1 MSQFIT
7 MNKFKIMLLWLFI
20 ANSVQAKEDKEAY
33 QDCIFQYVTGTE
45 EPSVSLILTNACKKL
60 YIDNFML
67 EEKDAN
73 YNQCLLDNLQ
83 SSKNKIASL
92 KVKQACD
99 QKYRSFFN

>member
-1 MSQFIT
+1 ME
-7 MNKFKIMLLWLFI
+7 N
-20 ANSVQAKEDKEAY
+20 
-33 QDCIFQYVTGTE
+33 
-45 EPSVSLILTNACKKL
+45 IL
-60 YIDNFML
+60 L
-67 EEKDAN
+67 EEKDVN